1 MRKTVFIEEHEEN
14 LLNWNKAFVKI
25 CVKRE
30 KDDYQM

>member
-14 LLNWNKAFVKI
+14 LLNWNKI